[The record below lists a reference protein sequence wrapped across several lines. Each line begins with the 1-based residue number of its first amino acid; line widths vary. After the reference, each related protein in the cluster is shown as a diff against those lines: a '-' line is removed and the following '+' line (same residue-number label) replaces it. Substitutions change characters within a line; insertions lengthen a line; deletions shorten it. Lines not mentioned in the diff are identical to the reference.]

1 MKIRIGL
8 PENRDYAGR
17 LEVLDASGAVVFG
30 PIPAAGRAHDELAAG
45 HGNVPRNPLRPY
57 GDTPLGTYTVRGV
70 VESAVVL
77 EPASGQAAL
86 ADAHG
91 RFRFFIQGGG
101 GDGGDDGGLPATA
114 GGVRLHDRDLEQ
126 LLALVR
132 RASGRVH
139 CEIVTTAEQGAKVS
153 LAQLPLDRDPPP
165 LPAPSHVSTRPSAD
179 AAPPARTASARA
191 ARYVPR
197 MFVVP
202 ERSGAGSTVYGAG
215 GGDTGAAVG
224 LADTGIPDVGPLPTG
239 GVDVAPTPGEDL
251 NPPLDETGVT
261 IAESGGSQLLSTAAP
276 TGLSSPYA
284 SDQGGWIVN
293 PQPNDPFSDAPATAN
308 LLVAYTIGDVDTY
321 SGGQPDAGNANAY
334 TDTQAVDPYSNA
346 IGAEQT
352 GGGQVAARGTPPSDQ
367 VVDIQNLEGLTP
379 VGTST
384 IHGVDYAH
392 YQVTLDGV
400 AYDAYTNDIRYPS
413 QAFLIR
419 AAAQPGQTT
428 GADGAGA
435 DSAAAPRD
443 AAAAV
448 TPAPAPSQN
457 YTPATSPGQNFSPAS
472 DPSVTQQHRPGN
484 FAAPPSPLDDL
495 LPWNQAAMAGAVSS
509 QAHLPN
515 YEARGGVAAY
525 ARDFVPI
532 QQNKWQGYLGETSFA
547 ANSLFGGAFLTDLN
561 TRPYT
566 TARGVP
572 GNPGFFPVFD
582 YWNWLTRRPISV
594 TSSSDSSQQAR
605 LNSYLDKYRQ
615 MVGAKNPGNLNT
627 AATNLGRTPQY
638 LAQRGVLVVNA
649 DDVAAARNYIA
660 QDIRTN
666 PGDYPAGWNPDAAA
680 NRVASNGQTTNMF
693 SNQKGSRPWLNSLT
707 EDQIN
712 RLMSPDALMV
722 ETRGWGGAMRTSGFR
737 GAGFGAGVGTG
748 INILEIVT
756 NPDAHPDAA
765 REVAT
770 TAALGG
776 ASGATGAVL
785 ENTFNAMYSRAMI
798 SEALTGGDVNA
809 LSSATTRLAGRSLG
823 GAAGAG
829 PAAAVFK
836 VGEMALGD
844 QKYTAEDYAA
854 KGTRA
859 FVVGSLSG
867 ALATGLAGFVI
878 GSEVPV
884 VGNVV
889 GFAIGFLGYIAVDYL
904 IGDTVEDVTRNRP
917 EPGDYE
923 PRQDPSGFLT
933 ASG

>member
-30 PIPAAGRAHDELAAG
+30 PVPAAGRAHDELAAG

-70 VESAVVL
+70 VESAVLL

-91 RFRFFIQGGG
+91 RFRFFIQGG
-101 GDGGDDGGLPATA
+101 GGDDGGLPATA

-179 AAPPARTASARA
+179 AAALARTASARA

-224 LADTGIPDVGPLPTG
+224 LADTGIPDVGPQPTA

-284 SDQGGWIVN
+284 PDQGGWIVN
-293 PQPNDPFSDAPATAN
+293 PPQNDPFSDTPATAN
-308 LLVAYTIGDVDTY
+308 LLVAYTIGDVGTY

-334 TDTQAVDPYSNA
+334 TDTPAVDPYSNA
-346 IGAEQT
+346 IGAEAQ
-352 GGGQVAARGTPPSDQ
+352 GGGQSAVPGSPPSDQ
-367 VVDIQNLEGLTP
+367 VVDVQNLEGLTP

-384 IHGVDYAH
+384 INEVTYAH

-428 GADGAGA
+428 GADGGGAG
-435 DSAAAPRD
+435 SGAAPGD

-472 DPSVTQQHRPGN
+472 DPSVTQQHPPGN
-484 FAAPPSPLDDL
+484 FAVPPSPLDDL

-525 ARDFVPI
+525 ARDLLPL

-582 YWNWLTRRPISV
+582 YWNSLTRRPISV
-594 TSSSDSSQQAR
+594 ASSTDSSQQAR
-605 LNSYLDKYRQ
+605 LNLYLDKYRQ
-615 MVGAKNPGNLNT
+615 MVGAERPGNLNT
-627 AATNLGRTPQY
+627 AARNLGTTPQD

-649 DDVAAARNYIA
+649 DDVGAARNYIA
-660 QDIRTN
+660 QDIRNN

-680 NRVASNGQTTNMF
+680 DHVASNGKTTAMF
-693 SNQKGSRPWLNSLT
+693 SNQRGSRPWLNSLT
-707 EDQIN
+707 QDQIN
-712 RLMSPDALMV
+712 RLMSPEALMV

-737 GAGFGAGVGTG
+737 GAGFGAGVATG
-748 INILEIVT
+748 IDMLEIVT

-765 REVAT
+765 RELAT

-776 ASGATGAVL
+776 ASGGTGAVL
-785 ENTFNAMYSRAMI
+785 ETTFNAMYSRAML
-798 SEALTGGDVNA
+798 SAALTGGDVNA
-809 LSSATTRLAGRSLG
+809 LSSATTTVAGRSLG
-823 GAAGAG
+823 GGIGGG
-829 PAAAVFK
+829 PAAVIFK
-836 VGEMALGD
+836 VGEMAVSD
-844 QKYTAEDYAA
+844 QKYTAEDYEAQ
-854 KGTRA
+854 GTRA
-859 FVVGSLSG
+859 FVSGALSG
-867 ALATGLAGFVI
+867 ALAAGVVGAI
-878 GSEVPV
+878 WGTEVPIL
-884 VGNVV
+884 GNIV
-889 GFAIGFLGYIAVDYL
+889 GFGIGFFGYMAAEYLFGDAVENA
-904 IGDTVEDVTRNRP
+904 VRSHA